1 MTETEINWDRL
12 GELAERVAYEIT
24 TKWPIVEQ
32 DDVKQEILLHAVE
45 EQHIIAQYQGDE
57 DLLRKVFWNA
67 GRRYAAKERAY
78 LDLMDDQYFYTPEE
92 VRGVMR
98 SFVYTDA
105 EVSDQIGKKDD
116 LTRCVITDN
125 ILSARLDAEKAIK
138 RLNKDYQESIM
149 RQFVY
154 GLTADTHSDR
164 VRGYRAIDALT
175 AEMNRNIRTG
185 R

>member
-1 MTETEINWDRL
+1 MTGIDWGALD
-12 GELAERVAYEIT
+12 ELAERIAREIT
-24 TKWPIVEQ
+24 AKWQIVEL
-32 DDVKQEILLHAVE
+32 DDVKQEIMLHAVR
-45 EQHIIAQYQGDE
+45 EQHIISQYQGNE
-57 DLLRKVFWNA
+57 DVLRKIFWNA

-78 LDLMDDQYFYTPEE
+78 LDLMDDQYHYTPDE

-105 EVSDQIGKKDD
+105 EVSEQIGKKDD

-125 ILSARLDAEKAIK
+125 ILSARMDAEKAIK
-138 RLNKDYQESIM
+138 RLSRDYQEVVM
-149 RQFVY
+149 RLFVY
-154 GLTADTHSDR
+154 GLSPVNDNDR
-164 VRGYRAIDALT
+164 KRGYRAIDALT

>member
-1 MTETEINWDRL
+1 MSEISWEVL
-12 GELAERVAYEIT
+12 EPLAEKIAHEIT
-24 TKWPIVEQ
+24 AKWQIVEP
-32 DDVKQEILLHAVE
+32 DDVKQEIMLHAVQE
-45 EQHIIAQYQGDE
+45 EHIIAQYQGNE
-57 DLLRKVFWNA
+57 DVLRKIFWNA

-78 LDLMDDQYFYTPEE
+78 LDLMDDQYHYTPDE

-105 EVSDQIGKKDD
+105 EVSEQIGKKDD

-125 ILSARLDAEKAIK
+125 ILSARMDAEKAIK
-138 RLNKDYQESIM
+138 RLNRDYQEAVM
-149 RQFVY
+149 RLFVY
-154 GLTADTHSDR
+154 GLAPVNDNDR
-164 VRGYRAIDALT
+164 KRGYRAIDALT

>member
-1 MTETEINWDRL
+1 MSEVNWEALEPLVEKVAREIA
-12 GELAERVAYEIT
+12 G
-24 TKWPIVEQ
+24 KWAIVEV
-32 DDVKQEILLHAVE
+32 DDVKQEIFLHALQEKHV
-45 EQHIIAQYQGDE
+45 IAQYSGNE
-57 DLLRKVFWNA
+57 DVLRKIFWTA

-78 LDLMDDQYFYTPEE
+78 LDLMDDQYYYTPDE

-98 SFVYTDA
+98 SFIYTDD
-105 EVSDQIGKKDD
+105 EVSTQIGKKDD

-125 ILSARLDAEKAIK
+125 IVSARLDAQKALSRI
-138 RLNKDYQESIM
+138 NPDYQEAVM

-154 GLTADTHSDR
+154 GLPPVDDTER
-164 VRGYRAIDALT
+164 RRGYRAIDALA

>member
-1 MTETEINWDRL
+1 MTEINWEAL
-12 GELAERVAYEIT
+12 EPLAEKIAYEIT
-24 TKWPIVEQ
+24 AKWQIVEA
-32 DDVKQEILLHAVE
+32 DDVKQEILLHAL
-45 EQHIIAQYQGDE
+45 QQQSIIARYQDDE
-57 DLLRKVFWNA
+57 ETLRKIFYKA
-67 GRRYAAKERAY
+67 GRQYASSERDY
-78 LDLMDDQYFYTPEE
+78 RDLMDDHYYYTPSE

-125 ILSARLDAEKAIK
+125 ILSARLDAEKGIK
-138 RLNKDYQESIM
+138 RLNRDYQEVIM
-149 RQFVY
+149 RLFVY
-154 GLTADTHSDR
+154 GLTPDSETDR
-164 VRGYRAIDALT
+164 KRGYRAIDALT

>member
-1 MTETEINWDRL
+1 MTEIDWEPLTALAGKISDEI
-12 GELAERVAYEIT
+12 AA
-24 TKWPIVEQ
+24 KWQIVER
-32 DDVKQEILLHAVE
+32 DDVKQEILLHAIQ
-45 EQHIIAQYQGDE
+45 EQHIIAEYQGNE
-57 DLLRKVFWNA
+57 EVLRKIFYTA

-78 LDLMDDQYFYTPEE
+78 LDLMDDQYFYTPDE

-105 EVSDQIGKKDD
+105 EISEQIGKKDD

-138 RLNKDYQESIM
+138 RLNRDYQEVVM
-149 RQFVY
+149 RLFVY
-154 GLTADTHSDR
+154 GLSSANDTDR
-164 VRGYRAIDALT
+164 KRGYRAIDALT